1 MDINKIIFSRTAPSK
16 KVEIVKALSISQ
28 LLSIT
33 PEAITR
39 MVKETGSSISKSR
52 NKELRISSDLRTGNN
67 WNSEV
72 EGVRLYKGHLSVD
85 FYLQFENTDTNTND
99 SLENFL
105 NKGDYRGSVI
115 RSDRYGNDRH
125 YYFTYNEADK
135 AEFVKSLL
143 LEYLNRKYKDRLS

>member
-1 MDINKIIFSRTAPSK
+1 MDINKVIFSRTAPSK

-28 LLSIT
+28 LLFIT

-39 MVKETGSSISKSR
+39 MVKETGSGISKSR

-67 WNSEV
+67 WNSEI
-72 EGVRLYKGHLSVD
+72 EGVRLYKGHLSVG

-99 SLENFL
+99 TLENFL

-115 RSDRYGNDRH
+115 RSDRYSNDRH

-143 LEYLNRKYKDRLS
+143 LEYLNRKYKDKLS

>member
-28 LLSIT
+28 LLSIA
-33 PEAITR
+33 PETITR
-39 MVKETGSSISKSR
+39 MVKETGSGISD
-52 NKELRISSDLRTGNN
+52 KELRISSDLRTGNN
-67 WNSEV
+67 WNSEI
-72 EGVRLYKGHLSVD
+72 EGVRLYKGHLSVG

-99 SLENFL
+99 TLENFL

-135 AEFVKSLL
+135 AEFVKSML
-143 LEYLNRKYKDRLS
+143 LEYLNRKYKDKL

>member
-1 MDINKIIFSRTAPSK
+1 MDINKIIFSRTAPGK
-16 KVEIVKALSISQ
+16 KVEIVKTLSISQ

-33 PEAITR
+33 SEAITR
-39 MVKETGSSISKSR
+39 MVKETGSNIGNSR

-67 WNSEV
+67 WNSEI

-85 FYLQFENTDTNTND
+85 IYLQLDNTDTNTND

-105 NKGDYRGSVI
+105 NKGDYRCSVI

-143 LEYLNRKYKDRLS
+143 LEYLNRKYKDKLG

>member
-28 LLSIT
+28 LLSIA
-33 PEAITR
+33 PETITR
-39 MVKETGSSISKSR
+39 MVKETGSGISD
-52 NKELRISSDLRTGNN
+52 KELRISSDLRTGNN
-67 WNSEV
+67 WNSEI
-72 EGVRLYKGHLSVD
+72 EGVRLYKGHLSVG

-99 SLENFL
+99 TLENFL

-135 AEFVKSLL
+135 AEFVISML
-143 LEYLNRKYKDRLS
+143 LEYLNRKYKDKL

>member
-1 MDINKIIFSRTAPSK
+1 MDINKIIFSRTAPVK
-16 KVEIVKALSISQ
+16 KVEIVKTLSISH

-33 PEAITR
+33 SETIAR

-52 NKELRISSDLRTGNN
+52 NKKLHISSDLRTGNN

-72 EGVRLYKGHLSVD
+72 EGIRLYKGQLSVD
-85 FYLQFENTDTNTND
+85 FYLQYENTDTNTYE

-105 NKGDYRGSVI
+105 NKDDYRGSVI

-125 YYFTYNEADK
+125 YYFIYTVSDK
-135 AEFVKSLL
+135 AAVMKSILM
-143 LEYLNRKYKDRLS
+143 EYLNRKYKDKLS

>member
-1 MDINKIIFSRTAPSK
+1 MDINKIIFSRTAQAK
-16 KVEIVKALSISQ
+16 KVEIVKTLSISH

-33 PEAITR
+33 SETIAR

-72 EGVRLYKGHLSVD
+72 DGIRLYKGQLSVD
-85 FYLQFENTDTNTND
+85 FYLQYENTDTNTYE

-105 NKGDYRGSVI
+105 NKDDYRGSVI
-115 RSDRYGNDRH
+115 RSDRYGNNRH
-125 YYFTYNEADK
+125 YYFSYTVADK

-143 LEYLNRKYKDRLS
+143 LEYLNRKYKDKLS

>member
-16 KVEIVKALSISQ
+16 KVEIVKTLSISQ

-52 NKELRISSDLRTGNN
+52 NKELRISSNLRTGNN
-67 WNSEV
+67 WNSEI

-99 SLENFL
+99 SLNNFL

-115 RSDRYGNDRH
+115 RSDRYGTIAITTSH
-125 YYFTYNEADK
+125 TTK
-135 AEFVKSLL
+135 LTKPSL
-143 LEYLNRKYKDRLS
+143 

>member
-1 MDINKIIFSRTAPSK
+1 MDINKIIFTRTAPSK
-16 KVEIVKALSISQ
+16 KVEIVKALSVSQ

-39 MVKETGSSISKSR
+39 MVKETGSGIGKSR

-67 WNSEV
+67 WNSEI
-72 EGVRLYKGHLSVD
+72 EGVRRYKGHLSVD

-115 RSDRYGNDRH
+115 RSDRYGNPRS
-125 YYFTYNEADK
+125 YYFTYTVADK

-143 LEYLNRKYKDRLS
+143 LEYLNRKYKDKL